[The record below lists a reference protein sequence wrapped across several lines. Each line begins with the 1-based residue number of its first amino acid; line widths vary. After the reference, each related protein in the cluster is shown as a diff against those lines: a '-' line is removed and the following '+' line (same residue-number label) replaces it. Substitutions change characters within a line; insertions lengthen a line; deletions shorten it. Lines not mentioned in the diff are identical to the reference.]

1 MDVVG
6 LTKVTFV
13 LDNLQGS
20 QRVGYR
26 KSVGVGGIEGVSID
40 GHRWLVADS
49 LSEWFFDI
57 ARH

>member
-1 MDVVG
+1 MG

-20 QRVGYR
+20 QRVGNR